1 MKIWAII
8 YFVGISHCFVVKRDA
23 DADPDNLGLGYGT
36 GIVTGG
42 VTGVSP
48 TQVSQPVCNSVP
60 QKVCK
65 DRTVET
71 PRKVCHTEHD
81 EIIDTTITEHCE
93 ERITTKCEQ
102 VSSQT
107 RHSSAVVGA
116 DSKVVA
122 TGIVASG
129 EATVGVGPSV
139 VSGSVSG
146 YSAGGALGA
155 SGIIGAAGAVNA
167 GGLAVGSGYADG
179 YGYSGIAK
187 TYSGYTKRDADADA
201 FTAGVVANTGVSPV
215 STSAPVCHSVPVR
228 TCNNVPVNT
237 PRKVA
242 KTVCKT
248 VVDIKIIKDCTDT
261 ISTTCTQQSVQ
272 QSQSSAVVGSHS
284 RDGPYAVVA
293 NHGTVA
299 TGSPVPHVGG
309 YTTGPVIGGATIGA
323 GGIIGGTTGSLSAP
337 LTPIAAASA
346 PIVNSAPIASAAPIA
361 TTSYAAAPIAA
372 APIVAAPIAAAPVAS
387 SISPALSAE
396 GAKALS
402 LAKAGLVAHPNG
414 AVVPIEPAD
423 VAAAR
428 AEHLAAVAAA

>member
-1 MKIWAII
+1 MGDHFSSSAKHLVGSNLNIIMKLVVILSL
-8 YFVGISHCFVVKRDA
+8 VGFSQSFVVRREAEAEA
-23 DADPDNLGLGYGT
+23 DAGGYGI
-36 GIVTGG
+36 GYGASPRA
-42 VTGVSP
+42 VSA
-48 TQVSQPVCNSVP
+48 PVCKSVP

-65 DRTVET
+65 DRTIET

-81 EIIDTTITEHCE
+81 EIVDTTITEHCE
-93 ERITTKCEQ
+93 TTTTTKCEQ
-102 VSSQT
+102 TSSQT
-107 RHSSAVVGA
+107 RHSSSVVGS

-122 TGIVASG
+122 TGIVASP
-129 EATVGVGPSV
+129 EVTVAQGASTHGGVI
-139 VSGSVSG
+139 SG
-146 YSAGGALGA
+146 YSAA
-155 SGIIGAAGAVNA
+155 SAGAVA
-167 GGLAVGSGYADG
+167 G
-179 YGYSGIAK
+179 YGGTIGSTGVVGTGASLGYGGV
-187 TYSGYTKRDADADA
+187 TYGKREADADA
-201 FTAGVVANTGVSPV
+201 GYYGYGTNGVSPV
-215 STSAPVCHSVPVR
+215 STSAPVCRSVPVR
-228 TCNNVPVNT
+228 TCNKVPVNT

-337 LTPIAAASA
+337 LISGTVASA
-346 PIVNSAPIASAAPIA
+346 PIVNSAPIAAAAPIA
-361 TTSYAAAPIAA
+361 TTSYA
-372 APIVAAPIAAAPVAS
+372 AAPIAAAPVAS